1 MRQTKHS
8 SAFIRTDH
16 AIEQAFIRL
25 LRQKSFEELTVQD
38 LLDETPVTRGTFY
51 AHYRDKYEIAE
62 RMMERLSQQEQEM
75 LPDFSGKDF
84 STTTQLIESA
94 LLQNRTTAETL
105 LRIHTD
111 TIHLEQDIRQ
121 RHKEKYLRS
130 SNSPHRE
137 TEAEIYA
144 GAMTTLQLLYFTEK
158 HEVLSD
164 AAALNSILTEV
175 FLQILHI
182 EDPADRTYVRKH
194 LAKVCKEPLL

>member
-1 MRQTKHS
+1 M
-8 SAFIRTDH
+8 
-16 AIEQAFIRL
+16 
-25 LRQKSFEELTVQD
+25 QD

-62 RMMERLSQQEQEM
+62 RMMERLFQQEQKM
-75 LPDFSGKDF
+75 LPDFAGKGF
-84 STTTQLIESA
+84 SATTQLIESA

-105 LRIHTD
+105 LKIHTD

-130 SNSPHRE
+130 STSRNRE
-137 TEAEIYA
+137 AEAEIYA
-144 GAMTTLQLLYFTEK
+144 SAMTSLQLLYFTGK
-158 HEVLSD
+158 HPVLSN
-164 AAALNSILTEV
+164 AAELNSIMTEV

-194 LAKVCKEPLL
+194 LARVCKEPLQP